1 MNQSLEIIWNTLK
14 LIKEETK
21 VKESSRTCTATFCL
35 TGTKLWIIMEYLGGG
50 SALDLMKAGSFE
62 EMHIAVILR
71 EVIKGLDYL
80 HSERKL
86 HRDIKGESF
95 PVYCETDRFSMV
107 CVCVCVSYGTTVF

>member
-1 MNQSLEIIWNTLK
+1 
-14 LIKEETK
+14 
-21 VKESSRTCTATFCL
+21 
-35 TGTKLWIIMEYLGGG
+35 MEYLGGG

-107 CVCVCVSYGTTVF
+107 CVCVCVLWDHCFLKPFECLIQISNLDSGQCPAE

>member
-1 MNQSLEIIWNTLK
+1 MCMC
-14 LIKEETK
+14 
-21 VKESSRTCTATFCL
+21 VA
-35 TGTKLWIIMEYLGGG
+35 GTKLWIIMEYLGGG

-86 HRDIKGESF
+86 HRDIKGEQSLLWHQSDS
-95 PVYCETDRFSMV
+95 VV
-107 CVCVCVSYGTTVF
+107 LGINK

>member
-1 MNQSLEIIWNTLK
+1 
-14 LIKEETK
+14 
-21 VKESSRTCTATFCL
+21 
-35 TGTKLWIIMEYLGGG
+35 MEYLGGG

-86 HRDIKGESF
+86 HRDIKGKKHMLRVSF
-95 PVYCETDRFSMV
+95 EILLEVHMVEFSFIWIICDFWV
-107 CVCVCVSYGTTVF
+107 IYFTNNKGLFLL